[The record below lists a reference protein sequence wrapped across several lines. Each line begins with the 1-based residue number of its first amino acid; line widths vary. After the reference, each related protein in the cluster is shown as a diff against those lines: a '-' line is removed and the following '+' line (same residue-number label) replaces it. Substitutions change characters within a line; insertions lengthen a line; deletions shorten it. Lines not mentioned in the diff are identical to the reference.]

1 MSATVGNFGTAVPS
15 NPVVVSQ
22 TNFAWATLLDVGPP
36 ASGRLHDRLAQA
48 LRTVIRDGRLA
59 EGAALPPSRALAEEL
74 GCSRWVVTEAYGR
87 LTAEGYLAA
96 RVGSATRVSWVP
108 DVAPH
113 PEPPRGPATPPVRYD
128 LSPGLPDLRAFPRR
142 RWAEAV
148 RAVVDSAVHHDL
160 GLPDPAGHAA
170 ARTTVAQYLRRSRGA
185 AAHPSSVIICA
196 GITDGLDRSCR
207 ALRAEGIT
215 DVAVEHPGWPRLR
228 DAATSAGLRV
238 HPVPVDENGLC
249 VDDLARTPAR
259 AVVVGAAHQFPT
271 GTVLSPARRARLVR
285 WAQDVDGF
293 VVEDDYDA
301 EFRYD
306 HHPVAV
312 MQGMAPGRVFLLG
325 SVSKTLSPALGVG
338 WLVAPGAMAAALRA
352 ANPVAAAPPV
362 LDQLALATF
371 IDRGWYDAH
380 LRAAR
385 RRYRTRRDLLVRT
398 LTELIPDGRAAGTA
412 AGLHILLHLPDG
424 TDTRAVVR
432 AAAAAGLSV
441 SDLDDYRT
449 ERSADA
455 GRALVLGYGNIGDT
469 EIPSAVAL
477 LRDSLPG

>member
-1 MSATVGNFGTAVPS
+1 VA
-15 NPVVVSQ
+15 VSQ
-22 TNFAWATLLDVGPP
+22 TNFAWATLLDVGP
-36 ASGRLHDRLAQA
+36 AARGRLHDRLAQA
-48 LRTVIRDGRLA
+48 LRTAIRDGRLT

-74 GCSRWVVTEAYGR
+74 GCSRWVVTEAYGQ

-108 DVAPH
+108 DSAPH
-113 PEPPRGPATPPVRYD
+113 PEPLRVTAVPPVRYD

-148 RAVVDSAVHHDL
+148 RSVVGSAVHHDL

-170 ARTTVAQYLRRSRGA
+170 PRTTIAQYLRRSRGA
-185 AAHPSSVIICA
+185 DADPAAVTICA
-196 GITDGLDRSCR
+196 GITDGLVRTCR
-207 ALRAEGIT
+207 ALRASGIT

-228 DAATSAGLRV
+228 AAATSADLRV
-238 HPVPVDENGLC
+238 HPVPVDEDGLR
-249 VDDLARTPAR
+249 VDDLAATPAR

-285 WAQDVDGF
+285 WAQEVDGY
-293 VVEDDYDA
+293 VIEDDYDA

-362 LDQLALATF
+362 LDQFALATF

-398 LTELIPDGRAAGTA
+398 LADEIPEGRVAGTA
-412 AGLHILLHLPDG
+412 AGLHILLHLPAH
-424 TDTRAVVR
+424 TDTSAVVH
-432 AAAAAGLSV
+432 AAAAKGLSV

-449 ERSADA
+449 EPSKD
-455 GRALVLGYGNIGDT
+455 RALVLGYGNIGDT
-469 EIPSAVAL
+469 EIPTAVTL
-477 LRDSLPG
+477 LRDSIQDSIPG